1 MKETV
6 KKRLNFVL
14 LPVVHTFCYHV
25 NSELVTT
32 TEIKQLHVIE
42 QPGSL
47 RNYQGLDGY
56 HLDVL

>member
-1 MKETV
+1 MFFSFFKFEEDMKETI

-32 TEIKQLHVIE
+32 TEIKQL
-42 QPGSL
+42 
-47 RNYQGLDGY
+47 
-56 HLDVL
+56 DV